1 MSSDDDINNTSASN
15 TRKNKKNIGGRPVG
29 PVWNYFTKGEKV
41 GKGRYK
47 ATCNFCGTTWKRGE
61 PVELESHLA
70 NHCSKA
76 NSQVVRK
83 FLTKILSDN
92 SDEIKSNK
100 KRKTTNSQSSLSQ
113 FVISPKLD
121 NPKIKRIHNAWT
133 RAFTICGISWN
144 IIENPFFIEALKEM
158 NLSYEPPTR
167 QLLSGQLL
175 EQQLAIIN
183 EKTKK
188 IFKQYSNLTL
198 ESKNATLGDCF
209 LSLAKTSATIKKLPI
224 HQYSEFRNYCYNV
237 LNKRFK
243 EFDDD
248 LYILGYFLTP
258 NYRNIGF
265 KSGQFS
271 RIIKIVGSISKKFG
285 NDEADSNI
293 LTAHLRLYK
302 ENKYPY
308 NESYVPG
315 VDIPIIWWNSIDAE
329 PNYLRE
335 LALIILSIVPNSASC
350 ERNFSLLT
358 WLTSNKHIQLNTQ
371 KLETIAKLCTYYN
384 SNAKKE
390 LSYFANNMDEKQLL
404 EILNQTNIE
413 NFKEVLEREDVDE
426 DELLLFDNLE
436 LNESSFSI
444 KTKDDLVLFLENSID
459 LNDNFFV
466 DDLEKFPDNDDD
478 FSDNNEIEIDE
489 DKNINNEENQVIGK
503 GNYDWDPEDL
513 VNSDDD

>member
-92 SDEIKSNK
+92 SNEIKSNK
-100 KRKTTNSQSSLSQ
+100 KRKTTNSQSAELRNL
-113 FVISPKLD
+113 IEKY
-121 NPKIKRIHNAWT
+121 
-133 RAFTICGISWN
+133 N
-144 IIENPFFIEALKEM
+144 IIGGSLK
-158 NLSYEPPTR
+158 NYSKTR
-167 QLLSGQLL
+167 CTT
-175 EQQLAIIN
+175 A
-183 EKTKK
+183 K
-188 IFKQYSNLTL
+188 
-198 ESKNATLGDCF
+198 SKNATLGDCF

-350 ERNFSLLT
+350 ERKFSLLT
-358 WLTSNKHIQLNTQ
+358 WLTSNKRIQLNTQ